1 MEKEPTL
8 GEILTEK
15 IDKAMSKYN
24 DVITNLFIYGSD
36 ILNKTVSEL
45 KDNKDKSNNNESND

>member
-8 GEILTEK
+8 GEILNEK

-24 DVITNLFIYGSD
+24 DVITNLFIYGPD

-45 KDNKDKSNNNESND
+45 RSNKDKSNKDESND

>member
-8 GEILTEK
+8 GEILSEK

-24 DVITNLFIYGSD
+24 DVFTNLFIYGPD
-36 ILNKTVSEL
+36 ILNKTLSEL
-45 KDNKDKSNNNESND
+45 KSNKDKTDKNESND

>member
-8 GEILTEK
+8 GEIISEK
-15 IDKAMSKYN
+15 IDNAMSKYN
-24 DVITNLFIYGSD
+24 DVLTNLFIYGPD

-45 KDNKDKSNNNESND
+45 KDNKDKFNNNESND

>member
-8 GEILTEK
+8 GEIISEK
-15 IDKAMSKYN
+15 IDNAMSKYN
-24 DVITNLFIYGSD
+24 DVLTNLFIYGPD